1 MHLGMTLI
9 EIVGLHDK
17 EIKVL
22 VNINLLDIRNNI
34 VQKAILNGV

>member
-1 MHLGMTLI
+1 MTLI

>member
-9 EIVGLHDK
+9 EIIGLHEK

-22 VNINLLDIRNNI
+22 LNINLLDIRNNI

>member
-9 EIVGLHDK
+9 EIIGLHEK

>member
-9 EIVGLHDK
+9 EIIGLHEK

-22 VNINLLDIRNNI
+22 LNINLLDIRNNI
-34 VQKAILNGV
+34 VQKAILVGV